1 MLYWPTAM
9 VKPVANLEPRMDFR
23 YRDEAGVEI
32 EAFQVTLASRWDA
45 EHWPPWLQTQGSAN
59 ELNKV
64 YTDAADP
71 KHLFISLES
80 GRFAIEEDAYIVM
93 EGGLLMVQAGDAFES
108 QFSKVVP
115 VPPRNLDKESL
126 AGFERTHRMEDGK
139 LVKLSQEEID
149 ALPTVEKLEY
159 EKPVLRELDMV
170 PGAVDQSV
178 SSNLRPKAEIA
189 FEMMLEGDDAAG
201 MRVLKNAL
209 ADETDWCVCA
219 PGQCVGG
226 PRWGCRQNSPLV
238 QS

>member
-1 MLYWPTAM
+1 MLYWPTATVM
-9 VKPVANLEPRMDFR
+9 TMANLEPRMDFR

-32 EAFQVTLASRWDA
+32 QAFQVTLASRWDA

-71 KHLFISLES
+71 KHLFISMES

-115 VPPRNLDKESL
+115 LPERNLDEESL

-139 LVKLSQEEID
+139 LVKLSQEEVD
-149 ALPTVEKLEY
+149 ALPKLPY
-159 EKPVLRELDMV
+159 EKPVLKEITMSAIDEYV
-170 PGAVDQSV
+170 P
-178 SSNLRPKAEIA
+178 SSLRPKAEIA
-189 FEMMLEGDDAAG
+189 LEMMLDGDDVAALK
-201 MRVLKNAL
+201 VLRQAL
-209 ADETDWCVCA
+209 ADETEWCACS
-219 PGQCVGG
+219 PGQCSGG

>member
-1 MLYWPTAM
+1 
-9 VKPVANLEPRMDFR
+9 MDFR

-45 EHWPPWLQTQGSAN
+45 DHWPPWLQTQGSAN

-93 EGGLLMVQAGDAFES
+93 EGGLLMVQACDAFEG

-115 VPPRNLDKESL
+115 LPPRVLDEESL

-139 LVKLSQEEID
+139 LVKLTDDEIA
-149 ALPTVEKLEY
+149 ALPKLPY
-159 EKPVLRELDMV
+159 EKPELKVYHRDDDGTDTKLV
-170 PGAVDQSV
+170 PEST
-178 SSNLRPKAEIA
+178 LRPKVEIA
-189 FEMMLEGDDAAG
+189 YEMLLDDDDAAG
-201 MRVLKNAL
+201 LKVLRQAL
-209 ADETDWCVCA
+209 ADETDWCTCA
-219 PGQCVGG
+219 PGQCING